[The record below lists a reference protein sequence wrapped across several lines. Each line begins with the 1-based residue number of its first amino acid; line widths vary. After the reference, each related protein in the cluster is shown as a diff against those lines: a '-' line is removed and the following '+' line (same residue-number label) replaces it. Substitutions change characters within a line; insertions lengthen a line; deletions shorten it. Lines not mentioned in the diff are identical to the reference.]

1 MDVLN
6 CDAAKLHP
14 AKLGIALAA
23 LLITGLA
30 AAQGTSEPDTPPR
43 TAAPPESWQVFVAAG
58 QSVAHGSDSENLFI
72 GLMVPRHAPR
82 PLGRGTLTTYWE
94 AFGGQWRGPDRV
106 AQEKSYSQIGAL
118 ISARLRFGNGT
129 NPWFLDGGFGLAYM
143 DGLYEKPGR
152 VFSTRWNFLTRV
164 GLGRSF
170 GAQGAHEL
178 SLNVQHLSNAG
189 LKKPNPGEDFVQV
202 RYGYR
207 F

>member
-1 MDVLN
+1 M
-6 CDAAKLHP
+6 
-14 AKLGIALAA
+14 
-23 LLITGLA
+23 GLA
-30 AAQGTSEPDTPPR
+30 ACWLTGSALAQGPATPAEP
-43 TAAPPESWQVFVAAG
+43 WQVFVAAG
-58 QSVAHGSDSENLFI
+58 QSVAHGSDSENLFVGI
-72 GLMVPRHAPR
+72 MVPRHAPR
-82 PLGRGTLTTYWE
+82 PVGHGTLTTYWE
-94 AFGGQWRGPDRV
+94 AFGGQWRGPDRNT
-106 AQEKSYSQIGAL
+106 QEKSYSQIGAL
-118 ISARLRFGNGT
+118 ITARLRFGNGSGNDNGLGGGA

-170 GAQGAHEL
+170 GARGEHEL

-189 LKKPNPGEDFVQV
+189 VKKPNPGEDFVQL